1 MVLLREPGRSR
12 LPLRRG
18 CRVLESVVLMVAASL
33 IVLHASLAP
42 QAFVQPQPV
51 SIGSQPK
58 SQLMKGW
65 SSNGLETSPL
75 PERGAPSYVLGIAG
89 FSLLLVYGTLRQK
102 TSRGAQ
108 PRVVMAAVPLRVH
121 LDRSVARTVMAEEM
135 VHGPTSPA
143 AKEATSVCAKVSLM
157 HTPTAFCEDVPSL
170 AQEKVTAPKTAIHAV
185 LTTAPQ
191 NGNKASPRTARFVG
205 GSRRAATQGQR
216 RSQSSK
222 KDNTPCLQREIN
234 TGAGSGAPGCLL
246 RCVKTSPKDPNRPK
260 CEIKRELAAHAR
272 ISYSVRQQGHV
283 HQHRFPSSRK
293 RSRRTHLINRKYS
306 SYSLTAAGSL
316 SRLPAQRHGVS
327 HTQVHLWLELAAASC
342 QW

>member
-222 KDNTPCLQREIN
+222 KTTRHACSVKLTPAPEVAPQAVCFDASRLRLKIQTGLSVRSSVSSQRMRESRTPCAN
-234 TGAGSGAPGCLL
+234 KGTC
-246 RCVKTSPKDPNRPK
+246 
-260 CEIKRELAAHAR
+260 
-272 ISYSVRQQGHV
+272 IS
-283 HQHRFPSSRK
+283 
-293 RSRRTHLINRKYS
+293 TD
-306 SYSLTAAGSL
+306 
-316 SRLPAQRHGVS
+316 SRLQEKDLGEHISSTGNIQAIR
-327 HTQVHLWLELAAASC
+327 
-342 QW
+342 